1 MFDSNQTK
9 EGYKVIVGSG
19 DVIDGWNEALV
30 RMRKGM
36 KARVTIPPELAY
48 GKEGY
53 DKIPPDAT
61 IVFDMEV
68 VSVTP
73 S

>member
-1 MFDSNQTK
+1 
-9 EGYKVIVGSG
+9 
-19 DVIDGWNEALV
+19 
-30 RMRKGM
+30 MRKGM

-48 GKEGY
+48 GKEGEA
-53 DKIPPDAT
+53 KIPPDTT